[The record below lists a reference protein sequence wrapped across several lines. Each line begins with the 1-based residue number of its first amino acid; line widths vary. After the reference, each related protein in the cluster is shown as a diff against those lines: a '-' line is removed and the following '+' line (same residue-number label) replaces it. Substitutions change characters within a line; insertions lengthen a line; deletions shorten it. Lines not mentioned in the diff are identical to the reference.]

1 MPTTDAPSLNRKD
14 LDAPAVRLAPVAL
27 SKRIVACLA
36 GWLVPG
42 LGHSLLG
49 RYGRAALIGFSIY
62 AMALLGLLLRGHL
75 YSPFDLDELFSF
87 RDILSKVCLI
97 GQIGIGA
104 LQPILIAAGVGTS
117 FEFKSATYE
126 YGTYFLV
133 VAGLLNYLAIFDV
146 FDIAKGRKA

>member
-14 LDAPAVRLAPVAL
+14 PATASRLAPVAV
-27 SKRIVACLA
+27 SRRIVACLA

-42 LGHSLLG
+42 LGHALLG
-49 RYGRAALIGFSIY
+49 RHGRAALIGFSIY
-62 AMALLGLLLRGHL
+62 AMTSLGLLMRGHL

-87 RDILSKVCLI
+87 RDMLSKVCLI

-104 LQPILIAAGVGTS
+104 LQPILIAVGVGTD
-117 FEFKSATYE
+117 FEFKAATYE

-133 VAGLLNYLAIFDV
+133 VAGLLNYLAIFDA